1 MRGEGVSPLYKTCIE
16 YDVGLQGGGGGV
28 HWRRGGGWVWCGSM
42 SHTTHNLMG
51 DNRDLRIDA
60 IDSDPNFNLLTKIS
74 NTDPD
79 EDEFMFSNP
88 DFSPYS
94 ETDFKC
100 SYIETDHFRNN
111 PTINDFSVLSLNI
124 QSLPAKY
131 NELSDMLNELSA
143 SNFTPEVW
151 QINDPSL
158 FPLSNIQML
167 ELNTR
172 TNARGGGVYCI
183 LYCIVYNV
191 LNQYSIFHNRIFE
204 SLFIEITNDSNQK
217 IVIGTVYRPGTKCPG
232 LNFTEQFAKFSDILS
247 NILSEL
253 GSKYDKVYIF
263 GDFNLDLLK
272 INENK
277 FISEYVDNL
286 FSFGFLQIVTKPTRI
301 SVNSA
306 TLIDHIL
313 TNSLNESFESFLL
326 CWQISDHLPLVHNLT
341 FKK

>member
-1 MRGEGVSPLYKTCIE
+1 
-16 YDVGLQGGGGGV
+16 
-28 HWRRGGGWVWCGSM
+28 
-42 SHTTHNLMG
+42 MG
-51 DNRDLRIDA
+51 DNRDLGIDA
-60 IDSDPNFNLLTKIS
+60 IDSDPNFNFLTKIS
-74 NTDPD
+74 NIDPD

-131 NELSDMLNELSA
+131 NELNDMLNELSA
-143 SNFTPEVW
+143 SNFSPEVICLQEIW

-158 FPLSNIQML
+158 FPLSNFQTL
-167 ELNTR
+167 EFNTR
-172 TNARGGGVYCI
+172 TNARGSGVGI
-183 LYCIVYNV
+183 FVKNNIVYNV
-191 LNQYSIFHNRIFE
+191 LNQYSIIHDRIFE
-204 SLFIEITNDSNQK
+204 SLFIEITNDNNQK
-217 IVIGTVYRPGTKCPG
+217 IVIGTVYRPGTKYPG
-232 LNFTEQFAKFSDILS
+232 LNFTEQFAQFSDILS

-286 FSFGFLQIVTKPTRI
+286 FSFGFLQIITKPMRI
-301 SVNSA
+301 STNSA

-313 TNSLNESFESFLL
+313 TNSLNETFESFLL
-326 CWQISDHLPLVHNLT
+326 CWQISDHLSLIHNLT
-341 FKK
+341 LKNPNLYTLKLNQGISHPLILNASKNHF